1 MLFPGMLVPGS
12 NHFPLM
18 QFAREHY
25 FQYYWLIEY
34 DVIFT
39 GNWQDFFL
47 YFDQAKEDFLTSR
60 IRRYS
65 EQRDWPWWSSLR
77 HPYKKIQV
85 SKMIRSFNPIY
96 RISYAALKYIDK
108 MHKEKWIGHHEVL
121 YPTMLY
127 LAGFKLRDFGGL
139 GEFVM
144 SEDKSRFYLET
155 SSSESYDGTMRS
167 KNPHSQISDVP
178 RNKLVHPVKPVRKAN
193 NLQRSR

>member
-1 MLFPGMLVPGS
+1 MRRET
-12 NHFPLM
+12 
-18 QFAREHY
+18 QTARR
-25 FQYYWLIEY
+25 
-34 DVIFT
+34 VSS
-39 GNWQDFFL
+39 
-47 YFDQAKEDFLTSR
+47 KE
-60 IRRYS
+60 
-65 EQRDWPWWSSLR
+65 SSL
-77 HPYKKIQV
+77 PSGLA
-85 SKMIRSFNPIY
+85 SKERNT
-96 RISYAALKYIDK
+96 KYIDK